1 MDIIASFFRLFP
13 TGRLKFYEFRYIAR
27 LSVGHNCRRRGG
39 TGHDKVSDG
48 MTERIRNTQDGYQP
62 YNKINI

>member
-1 MDIIASFFRLFP
+1 MDIIASFFRLFL
-13 TGRLKFYEFRYIAR
+13 TGRLKSCEFRYIAR

-48 MTERIRNTQDGYQP
+48 MAHRVRHT
-62 YNKINI
+62 